1 MQICPGGKFDRR
13 GAEKSVDDMLS
24 GRQSRYSL
32 VIAVAKRAREI
43 AQTAEDNGEILTEKP
58 VNMALKEFQAHKFNI
73 IEPDINE

>member
-1 MQICPGGKFDRR
+1 MSRP
-13 GAEKSVDDMLS
+13 SVDDMLS
-24 GRQSRYSL
+24 GKQSRYSL

-73 IEPDINE
+73 IVTDINE

>member
-1 MQICPGGKFDRR
+1 MSRP
-13 GAEKSVDDMLS
+13 SVDDMLS
-24 GRQSRYSL
+24 GKQSRYSL

-58 VNMALKEFQAHKFNI
+58 VNMALKEFQALKFNI

>member
-1 MQICPGGKFDRR
+1 MSRP
-13 GAEKSVDDMLS
+13 SVDDMLS
-24 GRQSRYSL
+24 GKQSRYSL

-58 VNMALKEFQAHKFNI
+58 VNMALKEFRAHKFNI

>member
-1 MQICPGGKFDRR
+1 MSRP
-13 GAEKSVDDMLS
+13 SVDDMLS
-24 GRQSRYSL
+24 GKQSRYSL

-58 VNMALKEFQAHKFNI
+58 VNMVLKEFQAHKFNI

>member
-1 MQICPGGKFDRR
+1 MSRP
-13 GAEKSVDDMLS
+13 SVDDMLS
-24 GRQSRYSL
+24 GKQSRYSL

-58 VNMALKEFQAHKFNI
+58 VNMALKEFHAHKFNI

>member
-1 MQICPGGKFDRR
+1 MSRP
-13 GAEKSVDDMLS
+13 SVDDMLS
-24 GRQSRYSL
+24 GKQSRYSL
-32 VIAVAKRAREI
+32 VIAVAREI